1 MALVKPLHYTSFF
14 HMFTR
19 RISQCQYL
27 ICFNKLTNFP
37 TCLKEI
43 CCETLSLN
51 FDHLSSELYSQS
63 HQPTAGG
70 HLVLQMADRGAQ
82 SHEELALS
90 DPGEIL
96 SDGYAIASI
105 SEVCT
110 EEGT

>member
-1 MALVKPLHYTSFF
+1 M
-14 HMFTR
+14 
-19 RISQCQYL
+19 Q
-27 ICFNKLTNFP
+27 
-37 TCLKEI
+37 EI

-63 HQPTAGG
+63 HQPASGGHG
-70 HLVLQMADRGAQ
+70 HLVLQMAGRGAQ
-82 SHEELALS
+82 NEELALS

-96 SDGYAIASI
+96 SDGYAIASV

>member
-1 MALVKPLHYTSFF
+1 
-14 HMFTR
+14 MFTQR
-19 RISQCQYL
+19 TSPGQYL
-27 ICFNKLTNFP
+27 HCFNKNIFV
-37 TCLKEI
+37 TCLQEI

-63 HQPTAGG
+63 HQSAGG
-70 HLVLQMADRGAQ
+70 HLVLQMADRGA
-82 SHEELALS
+82 LNS

>member
-1 MALVKPLHYTSFF
+1 
-14 HMFTR
+14 MFTR
-19 RISQCQYL
+19 TTRPFF
-27 ICFNKLTNFP
+27 ICLQ
-37 TCLKEI
+37 EI

-63 HQPTAGG
+63 HQPAGGHG

-82 SHEELALS
+82 ALS

-96 SDGYAIASI
+96 SDGYAIASV

-110 EEGT
+110 EEGS

>member
-1 MALVKPLHYTSFF
+1 L
-14 HMFTR
+14 
-19 RISQCQYL
+19 Q
-27 ICFNKLTNFP
+27 
-37 TCLKEI
+37 EI

-63 HQPTAGG
+63 HQSAGGHG

-82 SHEELALS
+82 SHEELARS